1 MVLGIDSDRV
11 ALWTVR
17 LQAPREAGGSKTLY
31 SRLSGIQPLD
41 SGVPRITASV
51 VCTPLSALF
60 NLVTGHEDGTIRFWR
75 LQLAVRPPP
84 FYSFLL
90 SKALCA
96 THQLS
101 SSSSI
106 RESSW
111 RRMSLCRLWPEAT
124 R

>member
-1 MVLGIDSDRV
+1 MVLGIDGDRV

-41 SGVPRITASV
+41 SGVPRITSSV

-84 FYSFLL
+84 FLHFLAV
-90 SKALCA
+90 KALCDDLIIIVII
-96 THQLS
+96 T
-101 SSSSI
+101 

-111 RRMSLCRLWPEAT
+111 RRMSLCRLLPGAT

>member
-1 MVLGIDSDRV
+1 VVLGIDSDRV

-51 VCTPLSALF
+51 MCTPLSALF

-90 SKALCA
+90 SCAL
-96 THQLS
+96 
-101 SSSSI
+101 
-106 RESSW
+106 
-111 RRMSLCRLWPEAT
+111 
-124 R
+124 